1 MKNNK
6 VQFSPLFRTCILC
19 LAGFPVVVSAQNVHI
34 DLTFI
39 EVDGKAKMDFV
50 NSACPSRP
58 NEKGCVLMVR
68 GNRDFISW
76 EIDQNSW
83 QAGWRLTSVHFSP
96 DGTHWGAPAYP
107 LADCTV
113 FDFALTAADRLSG
126 QASTA
131 QVRANGKRMRIWDEN
146 NNACETWY
154 RLHAENIMTGEQ
166 ADSDPRIENR
176 GNN

>member
-1 MKNNK
+1 MKNSK
-6 VQFSPLFRTCILC
+6 AHFLTLLQVSILC
-19 LAGFPVVVSAQNVHI
+19 LAVLPILASAQNVHI
-34 DLTFI
+34 DLNFI

-50 NSACPSRP
+50 NSACPNRP
-58 NEKGCVLMVR
+58 NEKGCVLMDR

-76 EIDQNSW
+76 EIDQTSW
-83 QAGWRLTSVHFSP
+83 QNGWRLTALHFSP
-96 DGTHWGAPAYP
+96 DGTHWGDPAYP

-126 QASTA
+126 VASTA

-146 NNACETWY
+146 NNSCETWY
-154 RLHAENIMTGEQ
+154 RLHAENIVTGEK